1 MVLRAKM
8 VAQSFTV
15 DWLSNAPWVSI
26 RTTATCKKKEKT
38 QTKHIKVKR
47 KKMHAEIEKD
57 R

>member
-26 RTTATCKKKEKT
+26 RTTATYEKKET
-38 QTKHIKVKR
+38 QTKYVKVRR
-47 KKMHAEIEKD
+47 KDMQGEIEKY